1 MALIKCSECGKEIS
15 DTCDSCIHCG
25 CPIEKPIV
33 CSECGKEINSDMKIC
48 PNCGNELTE
57 ELNNDYLLSKK
68 GSNSNKNYYFI
79 STIIVIIVIILI
91 IIFSK
96 LFAKVDFHE
105 VYNKV
110 GCDSLCCDI
119 SSDGSYLEID
129 TNPFNTDDYYSSE
142 AVEYIEKVNAELGFT
157 DALYSKMGKTRALDG
172 TLEDENDKVKVSWT
186 YHPDNGLEVIY
197 TAK

>member
-25 CPIEKPIV
+25 CPIEKTIV
-33 CSECGKEINSDMKIC
+33 CSECGKEIDSDMKNC
-48 PNCGNELTE
+48 PNCGNKLTTGGE
-57 ELNNDYLLSKK
+57 MDKSSKK
-68 GSNSNKNYYFI
+68 SSNLTSKYYFI
-79 STIIVIIVIILI
+79 STVIVIVVIILI

-96 LFAKVDFHE
+96 LFSKVNFQDI
-105 VYNKV
+105 YDKI
-110 GCDSLCCDI
+110 GCDLTYCDVA
-119 SSDGSYLEID
+119 SDGSYLEID
-129 TNPFNTDDYYSSE
+129 TNPSDIEDDYSYD
-142 AVEYIEKVNAELGFT
+142 AMEYIQKVNAELGFT